1 MKKCIIFMV
10 FLILFANPSL
20 VAGLEND
27 LNLYYF
33 YSEGCAPCS
42 AAEDAIFAAT
52 TNYPTINIIS
62 IPLDSEETVK
72 TYNDFRIAFNVID
85 DGYVTPFIAI
95 GNDSYVGYTN
105 DLENKLTD
113 SIKANLNTDEEC
125 LADIAYSTPEILTSE
140 WFADTYLSDV
150 SVRED
155 NDLDIYVFYTQHCAP
170 CVELINEIQSQEWSG
185 TSFYLY
191 EMADPLTVDGIYFN
205 RMNMAFMNAFI
216 QEKKGYP
223 QIYIGD
229 DEYQGYYDGYISD
242 LVNQYQQN
250 GTGSSGLA
258 DKVYNRYND
267 EIWTYATIYGKTS
280 EKDEFTEVRSSE
292 ELIVEEEGIMPYEDT
307 SVENK
312 AYNAIA
318 NRNAGVYMFWGTV
331 ILLSLYLVYSRHVK
345 K

>member
-1 MKKCIIFMV
+1 MIF
-10 FLILFANPSL
+10 
-20 VAGLEND
+20 G
-27 LNLYYF
+27 
-33 YSEGCAPCS
+33 
-42 AAEDAIFAAT
+42 AT
-52 TNYPTINIIS
+52 ENYPTINIIS

-95 GNDSYVGYTN
+95 GNNSYAGYTN
-105 DLENKLTD
+105 DLKEKLTE
-113 SIKANLNTDEEC
+113 SIKTNLNTDGER
-125 LADIAYSTPEILTSE
+125 LADIAYSNPEKLTSE
-140 WFADTYLSDV
+140 WFAETYLSDV

-170 CVELINEIQSQEWSG
+170 CMELIDEIQSQEWSG

-205 RMNMAFMNAFI
+205 RMNMAFMNAFV

-229 DEYQGYYDGYISD
+229 DEYQGYYDGYITD

-258 DKVYNRYND
+258 DKVYNRYSE
-267 EIWTYATIYGKTS
+267 EIWTYANVCGKTN
-280 EKDEFTEVRSSE
+280 EIDEYTEVQAGE
-292 ELIVEEEGIMPYEDT
+292 KLIVDEDGIMPYEDT
-307 SVENK
+307 TVENK
-312 AYNAIA
+312 AYNAMVSK
-318 NRNAGVYMFWGTV
+318 NTGVYMFWGAV
-331 ILLSLYLVYSRHVK
+331 ILMSLYLVYSRHIK